1 MNLSNKS
8 PADHIDKFNEA
19 FIPTREAGLKRLK
32 EFAPLAGE
40 IYSNKRNFDFS
51 SIEKNSVSAL
61 SPWIKHRLITEEE
74 VIIEILKYHNQHSAM
89 KFIQE
94 VFWRGYFKGWLEQHP
109 TVWSHHNDKLIKE
122 YAKLEN
128 NRFVKESYMSAVNG
142 ETGIECFD
150 FWCEQLKSTG
160 YLHNHVR
167 MWFAS
172 IWVFTL
178 KLPMELGA
186 DFFMLHLIDA
196 DAASNTLSWRWVS
209 GLHTKGKAYAARA
222 SNIKKFTNG
231 QFNPSGQLVE
241 NIEPLIENID
251 HPLVSLPQLHQS
263 IEKDAILLLTEED
276 CSPETSLTGNN
287 LEVEI
292 LPLYLDK
299 KYPQWIKPSKS
310 VRSFSDTAIQNT
322 CQRLGKP
329 NAEERN
335 NTNWTDTILET
346 SDRIGTKNIIIPKVP
361 VGAVKS
367 KLRKIKK
374 NLAEH
379 DIYINEHYKSYDMH
393 TWQYASKG
401 FFKCS
406 QLAIAH
412 GSFGLLLLS

>member
-1 MNLSNKS
+1 MNVSNEFLVK
-8 PADHIDKFNEA
+8 HHDKFHEA

-40 IYSNKRNFDFS
+40 TYSNERNFDFS
-51 SIEKNSVSAL
+51 STKKNSVSAL

-74 VIIEILKYHNQHSAM
+74 VLIEILKYHSPHSAM

-109 TVWSHHNDKLIKE
+109 TVWSHHNEKLIKE
-122 YAKLEN
+122 YTKLEN
-128 NRFVKESYMSAVNG
+128 NKFEKENYMSAING

-150 FWCEQLKSTG
+150 FWCEQLKSIG

-222 SNIKKFTNG
+222 SNIEKFTNG

-241 NIEPLIENID
+241 DINPLTENID
-251 HPLVSLPQLHQS
+251 HPLVTLPQLDKS
-263 IEKDAILLLTEED
+263 IQKDAVLLVTEED
-276 CSPETSLTGNN
+276 CSPETSLETKD
-287 LEVEI
+287 LEVKI
-292 LPLYLDK
+292 LPLYLEK
-299 KYPQWIKPSKS
+299 KYPRWIEPNNS
-310 VRSFSDTAIQNT
+310 VRFFSNTAVQNT
-322 CQRLGKP
+322 CQRLGQLGVEKIDK
-329 NAEERN
+329 
-335 NTNWTDTILET
+335 TKWTDAILEA
-346 SDRIGTKNIIIPKVP
+346 SDRLGTKNIIIPKVP

-367 KLRKIKK
+367 KLRKVKK

-379 DIYINEHYKSYDMH
+379 DIYIYEHYKNYDMY
-393 TWQYASKG
+393 TWQHASKG
-401 FFKCS
+401 FFKLKKQIPNILN
-406 QLAIAH
+406 QL
-412 GSFGLLLLS
+412 GLS

>member
-1 MNLSNKS
+1 MNVSNEFLVK
-8 PADHIDKFNEA
+8 HHDKFHEA

-40 IYSNKRNFDFS
+40 TYSNERNFDFS
-51 SIEKNSVSAL
+51 STKKNSVSAL

-74 VIIEILKYHNQHSAM
+74 VLIEILKYHSPHSAM

-109 TVWSHHNDKLIKE
+109 TVWSHYNEKLIKE
-122 YAKLEN
+122 YTKLEN
-128 NRFVKESYMSAVNG
+128 NKFIKENYMSAING

-209 GLHTKGKAYAARA
+209 GLHTKGKAYAATA
-222 SNIKKFTNG
+222 SNIEKFTNG

-241 NIEPLIENID
+241 DINPLTENID
-251 HPLVSLPQLHQS
+251 HPQVTLPQLDKS
-263 IEKDAILLLTEED
+263 IQKDAVLLVTEED
-276 CSPETSLTGNN
+276 CSPETSLETKD

-292 LPLYLDK
+292 LPLYLEK
-299 KYPQWIKPSKS
+299 KYPRWIEPNNS
-310 VRSFSDTAIQNT
+310 VRFFSNTAVQNT
-322 CQRLGKP
+322 CQRLGQQGVEKIDK
-329 NAEERN
+329 
-335 NTNWTDTILET
+335 TKWTDAILEA
-346 SDRIGTKNIIIPKVP
+346 SDRLGTKNIIIPKVP

-367 KLRKIKK
+367 KLRKVKK
-374 NLAEH
+374 NLSEH
-379 DIYINEHYKSYDMH
+379 DIYIYEHYKNYDMY
-393 TWQYASKG
+393 TWQHASKG
-401 FFKCS
+401 FFKLKKQIPIILH
-406 QLAIAH
+406 QL
-412 GSFGLLLLS
+412 GLS

>member
-1 MNLSNKS
+1 MNVSNEFLVK
-8 PADHIDKFNEA
+8 HHDKFHEA

-32 EFAPLAGE
+32 EFAPFAGE
-40 IYSNKRNFDFS
+40 TYSNERNFDFS
-51 SIEKNSVSAL
+51 FTKKNSVSAL

-74 VIIEILKYHNQHSAM
+74 VLIEILKYHSPHSAM

-222 SNIKKFTNG
+222 SNIEKFTNG

-401 FFKCS
+401 FFKLKKQIPNILH
-406 QLAIAH
+406 QL
-412 GSFGLLLLS
+412 GLS

>member
-1 MNLSNKS
+1 MNVSNEFLVK
-8 PADHIDKFNEA
+8 HHDKFHEA
-19 FIPTREAGLKRLK
+19 FIPTREAGLRRLK

-40 IYSNKRNFDFS
+40 TYSNERNFDFS
-51 SIEKNSVSAL
+51 STKKNSVSAL

-74 VIIEILKYHNQHSAM
+74 VLIEILKYHSPHSAM

-109 TVWSHHNDKLIKE
+109 TVWSHHNEKLIKE
-122 YAKLEN
+122 YTKLEN
-128 NRFVKESYMSAVNG
+128 NKFVRENYMSAING

-222 SNIKKFTNG
+222 SNIEKFTNG

-241 NIEPLIENID
+241 DINPLTENID
-251 HPLVSLPQLHQS
+251 HPLVTLPQLDKS
-263 IEKDAILLLTEED
+263 IQKDAVLLVTEED
-276 CSPETSLTGNN
+276 CSPETSLETKD

-292 LPLYLDK
+292 LPLYLEK
-299 KYPQWIKPSKS
+299 KYPLWIEPNNS
-310 VRSFSDTAIQNT
+310 VRFFSNTAVQNT
-322 CQRLGKP
+322 CQRLGQLGVEKIDK
-329 NAEERN
+329 
-335 NTNWTDTILET
+335 TKWTDAILEA
-346 SDRIGTKNIIIPKVP
+346 SDRLGTKNIIIPKVP

-367 KLRKIKK
+367 KLRKVKK

-379 DIYINEHYKSYDMH
+379 DIYINEHYKNYDMY
-393 TWQYASKG
+393 TWQHTSKG
-401 FFKCS
+401 FFKLKKQIPIILH
-406 QLAIAH
+406 QL
-412 GSFGLLLLS
+412 GLS

>member
-1 MNLSNKS
+1 MNVSNEFLGK
-8 PADHIDKFNEA
+8 HHDKFHEA

-40 IYSNKRNFDFS
+40 TYSNERNFDFS
-51 SIEKNSVSAL
+51 STKKNSVSAL

-74 VIIEILKYHNQHSAM
+74 VLIEILKYHSPHSAM

-109 TVWSHHNDKLIKE
+109 TVWSHHNEKLIKE
-122 YAKLEN
+122 YTKLEN
-128 NRFVKESYMSAVNG
+128 NKFIKKSYMSAING

-222 SNIKKFTNG
+222 SNIEKYTNG

-241 NIEPLIENID
+241 DISPLTENID
-251 HPLVSLPQLHQS
+251 HPLVSLPQLDKS
-263 IEKDAILLLTEED
+263 IQKDAVLLVTEED
-276 CSPETSLTGNN
+276 CSPETSLETKD

-292 LPLYLDK
+292 LPLYFEK
-299 KYPQWIKPSKS
+299 KYPRWIQPNNS
-310 VRSFSDTAIQNT
+310 VRFFSNTAVQNT
-322 CQRLGKP
+322 CQRLGQLGVEKIDK
-329 NAEERN
+329 
-335 NTNWTDTILET
+335 TKWTDTILEA
-346 SDRIGTKNIIIPKVP
+346 SDRLGTKNIIIPKVP

-367 KLRKIKK
+367 KLRKVKK

-379 DIYINEHYKSYDMH
+379 DIYIYEHYKNYDIY
-393 TWQYASKG
+393 TWQHASKG
-401 FFKCS
+401 FFKLKKQIPNILH
-406 QLAIAH
+406 QL
-412 GSFGLLLLS
+412 GLS

>member
-1 MNLSNKS
+1 MNVSNEFLVK
-8 PADHIDKFNEA
+8 HHDKFHEA

-40 IYSNKRNFDFS
+40 TYSNERNFDFS
-51 SIEKNSVSAL
+51 STKKNSVSAL

-74 VIIEILKYHNQHSAM
+74 VLIEILKYHSPHSAM

-109 TVWSHHNDKLIKE
+109 TVWSHHNEKLIKE
-122 YAKLEN
+122 YTKLEN
-128 NRFVKESYMSAVNG
+128 NKFIKENYMSAING

-186 DFFMLHLIDA
+186 DFFMLYLIDA

-222 SNIKKFTNG
+222 TNIEKFTNG

-241 NIEPLIENID
+241 DINPLTENID
-251 HPLVSLPQLHQS
+251 HPLVTLPQLDKS
-263 IEKDAILLLTEED
+263 IQKDAVLLVTEED
-276 CSPETSLTGNN
+276 CSPETSLETKD

-292 LPLYLDK
+292 LPLYLEK
-299 KYPQWIKPSKS
+299 KYPRWIQPNNS
-310 VRSFSDTAIQNT
+310 VRFFSNTAVQNT
-322 CQRLGKP
+322 CQRLGQLGVEKI
-329 NAEERN
+329 NK
-335 NTNWTDTILET
+335 TKWTDTILEA
-346 SDRIGTKNIIIPKVP
+346 SDRLGTKNIIIPKVP

-367 KLRKIKK
+367 KLRKVKK

-379 DIYINEHYKSYDMH
+379 DIYIYEHYKNYDMY
-393 TWQYASKG
+393 TWQHASKG
-401 FFKCS
+401 FFKLKKQIPNILH
-406 QLAIAH
+406 QL
-412 GSFGLLLLS
+412 GLS

>member
-19 FIPTREAGLKRLK
+19 FIPTRDAGLKRLK

-222 SNIKKFTNG
+222 SNIEKFTNG

-361 VGAVKS
+361 VGSLKS
-367 KLRKIKK
+367 RLRKIKK

-401 FFKCS
+401 FFKLKKQIPNILH
-406 QLAIAH
+406 QL
-412 GSFGLLLLS
+412 GLS

>member
-1 MNLSNKS
+1 MNVSNEFLGK
-8 PADHIDKFNEA
+8 HHDKFHEA

-32 EFAPLAGE
+32 EFAPFAGE
-40 IYSNKRNFDFS
+40 TYSNERNFDFS
-51 SIEKNSVSAL
+51 FTKKNSVSAL

-74 VIIEILKYHNQHSAM
+74 VLIEILKYHSPHSAM

-109 TVWSHHNDKLIKE
+109 TVWSHHNEKLIKE
-122 YAKLEN
+122 YTKLEN
-128 NRFVKESYMSAVNG
+128 NKFVRENYMSAING

-222 SNIKKFTNG
+222 TNIEKFTNG

-241 NIEPLIENID
+241 DINPLTENID
-251 HPLVSLPQLHQS
+251 HPLVTLPQLDKS
-263 IEKDAILLLTEED
+263 IQKDAVLLVTEED
-276 CSPETSLTGNN
+276 CSPETSLETKD

-292 LPLYLDK
+292 LPLYLEK
-299 KYPQWIKPSKS
+299 KYPRWIEPNNS
-310 VRSFSDTAIQNT
+310 VRFFSNTAVQNT
-322 CQRLGKP
+322 CQRLGQLGVEKI
-329 NAEERN
+329 NK
-335 NTNWTDTILET
+335 TKWTDTILEA
-346 SDRIGTKNIIIPKVP
+346 SDRLGTKNIIIPKVP

-367 KLRKIKK
+367 KLRKVKK

-379 DIYINEHYKSYDMH
+379 DIYINEHYKNYDMY
-393 TWQYASKG
+393 TWQHTSKG
-401 FFKCS
+401 FFKLKKQIPIILH
-406 QLAIAH
+406 QL
-412 GSFGLLLLS
+412 GLS

>member
-1 MNLSNKS
+1 MNVSNEFLVK
-8 PADHIDKFNEA
+8 HHDKFHEA

-32 EFAPLAGE
+32 EFAPFAGE
-40 IYSNKRNFDFS
+40 TYSNERNFDFS
-51 SIEKNSVSAL
+51 FTKKNSVSAL

-74 VIIEILKYHNQHSAM
+74 VLIEILKYHSPHSAM

-109 TVWSHHNDKLIKE
+109 TVWSHHNEKLIKE
-122 YAKLEN
+122 YTKLEN
-128 NRFVKESYMSAVNG
+128 NKFIKENYMSAING

-222 SNIKKFTNG
+222 TNIEKFTNG

-241 NIEPLIENID
+241 DINPLTENID
-251 HPLVSLPQLHQS
+251 HPLVTLPQLDKS
-263 IEKDAILLLTEED
+263 IQKDAVLLVTEED
-276 CSPETSLTGNN
+276 CSPETSLETKD

-292 LPLYLDK
+292 LPLYLEK
-299 KYPQWIKPSKS
+299 KYPRWIEPNNS
-310 VRSFSDTAIQNT
+310 VRFFSNTAVQNT
-322 CQRLGKP
+322 CQRLGQLGVEKIDK
-329 NAEERN
+329 
-335 NTNWTDTILET
+335 TKWTDTILEA
-346 SDRIGTKNIIIPKVP
+346 SDRLGTKNIIIPKVP

-367 KLRKIKK
+367 KLRKVKK

-379 DIYINEHYKSYDMH
+379 DIYINEHYKNYDMY
-393 TWQYASKG
+393 TWQHTSKG
-401 FFKCS
+401 FFKLKKQIPNILH
-406 QLAIAH
+406 QL
-412 GSFGLLLLS
+412 GLS

>member
-1 MNLSNKS
+1 MNLSNEFLVK
-8 PADHIDKFNEA
+8 HHDKFNEA

-40 IYSNKRNFDFS
+40 TYSNERNFDFS
-51 SIEKNSVSAL
+51 STKKNSVSAL

-74 VIIEILKYHNQHSAM
+74 VLIEILKYHSPHSAM

-109 TVWSHHNDKLIKE
+109 TVWSHHNEKLIKE
-122 YAKLEN
+122 YIKLEN
-128 NRFVKESYMSAVNG
+128 NKFVKENYMSAING

-222 SNIKKFTNG
+222 SNIEKFTNG

-241 NIEPLIENID
+241 DINPLTENID
-251 HPLVSLPQLHQS
+251 HPLITLPQLYRS
-263 IEKDAILLLTEED
+263 IQKDAVLLVTEED
-276 CSPETSLTGNN
+276 CSPETSLETKD

-292 LPLYLDK
+292 LPLYLEK
-299 KYPQWIKPSKS
+299 EYPRWIEPNNS
-310 VRSFSDTAIQNT
+310 VRFFSNTAVQNT
-322 CQRLGKP
+322 CQRLGQLGVKKIGK
-329 NAEERN
+329 
-335 NTNWTDTILET
+335 TKWTDAILEA
-346 SDRIGTKNIIIPKVP
+346 SDRLGTKNIIIPKVP

-367 KLRKIKK
+367 KLRKVKK

-379 DIYINEHYKSYDMH
+379 DIYINEHYKNYDMY
-393 TWQYASKG
+393 TWQHASKG
-401 FFKCS
+401 FFKLKKQIPIILH
-406 QLAIAH
+406 QL
-412 GSFGLLLLS
+412 GLS

>member
-1 MNLSNKS
+1 MNVSNEFLVK
-8 PADHIDKFNEA
+8 HHDKFHEA

-32 EFAPLAGE
+32 EFAQLAGE
-40 IYSNKRNFDFS
+40 TYSNERNFDFS
-51 SIEKNSVSAL
+51 STKKNSVSAL

-74 VIIEILKYHNQHSAM
+74 VLIEILKYQSPHSAM

-109 TVWSHHNDKLIKE
+109 TVWSHHNEKLIKE
-122 YAKLEN
+122 YTKLEN
-128 NRFVKESYMSAVNG
+128 NKFVRENYMSAING

-222 SNIKKFTNG
+222 SNIEKFTNG

-241 NIEPLIENID
+241 DINPLTENID
-251 HPLVSLPQLHQS
+251 HPLVTLPQLDKS
-263 IEKDAILLLTEED
+263 IQKDAVLLVTEED
-276 CSPETSLTGNN
+276 CSPETSLETKD

-292 LPLYLDK
+292 LPLYLEK
-299 KYPQWIKPSKS
+299 KYPRWIEPNNS
-310 VRSFSDTAIQNT
+310 VRFFSNTAVQNT
-322 CQRLGKP
+322 CQRLGQLGVEKIDK
-329 NAEERN
+329 
-335 NTNWTDTILET
+335 TKWTDTILEA
-346 SDRIGTKNIIIPKVP
+346 SDRLGTKNIIIPKVP

-367 KLRKIKK
+367 KLRKVKK

-379 DIYINEHYKSYDMH
+379 DIYIYEHYKNYDIY
-393 TWQYASKG
+393 TWQHASKG
-401 FFKCS
+401 FFKLKKQIPNILH
-406 QLAIAH
+406 QL
-412 GSFGLLLLS
+412 GLS

>member
-19 FIPTREAGLKRLK
+19 FIPTRDAGLKRLK

-122 YAKLEN
+122 YANLEN

-222 SNIKKFTNG
+222 SNIEKFTNG
-231 QFNPSGQLVE
+231 RFNPSGQLVE

-251 HPLVSLPQLHQS
+251 HPQVSLPQLHQS

-287 LEVEI
+287 PEVEI
-292 LPLYLDK
+292 LPLYIDK

-401 FFKCS
+401 FFKLKKQIPNILH
-406 QLAIAH
+406 QL
-412 GSFGLLLLS
+412 GLS

>member
-1 MNLSNKS
+1 MNVSNEFLVK
-8 PADHIDKFNEA
+8 HHDKFHEA

-32 EFAPLAGE
+32 EFAPFAGE
-40 IYSNKRNFDFS
+40 TYSNERNFDFS
-51 SIEKNSVSAL
+51 FTKKNSVSAL

-74 VIIEILKYHNQHSAM
+74 VLIEILKYHSPHSAM

-109 TVWSHHNDKLIKE
+109 TVWSHHNEKLIKE
-122 YAKLEN
+122 YTKLEN
-128 NRFVKESYMSAVNG
+128 NKFVRENYMSAING

-222 SNIKKFTNG
+222 SNIEKFTNG

-241 NIEPLIENID
+241 DISPLTENID
-251 HPLVSLPQLHQS
+251 HPLVSLPQLDKS
-263 IEKDAILLLTEED
+263 IQKDAVLLVTEED
-276 CSPETSLTGNN
+276 CSPETSLEIKDF
-287 LEVEI
+287 EVEI
-292 LPLYLDK
+292 LPLYLEK
-299 KYPQWIKPSKS
+299 KYPRWIQPNNS
-310 VRSFSDTAIQNT
+310 VRFFSNTAVQNT
-322 CQRLGKP
+322 CQRLGQLGVEKIDK
-329 NAEERN
+329 
-335 NTNWTDTILET
+335 TKWTDTILEA
-346 SDRIGTKNIIIPKVP
+346 SDRLGTKNIIIPKVP

-367 KLRKIKK
+367 KLRKVKK

-379 DIYINEHYKSYDMH
+379 DIYIYEHYKNYDIY
-393 TWQYASKG
+393 TWQHASKG
-401 FFKCS
+401 FFKLKKQIPNILH
-406 QLAIAH
+406 QL
-412 GSFGLLLLS
+412 GLS

>member
-1 MNLSNKS
+1 MNVSNEFLVK
-8 PADHIDKFNEA
+8 HHDKFHEA

-40 IYSNKRNFDFS
+40 TYSNERNFDFS
-51 SIEKNSVSAL
+51 STKKNSVSAL

-74 VIIEILKYHNQHSAM
+74 VLIEILKYHSPHSAM

-109 TVWSHHNDKLIKE
+109 TVWSHHNEKLIKE
-122 YAKLEN
+122 YTKLEN
-128 NRFVKESYMSAVNG
+128 NKFIKENYMSAING

-222 SNIKKFTNG
+222 SNIEKFTNG

-241 NIEPLIENID
+241 DISPLTENID
-251 HPLVSLPQLHQS
+251 HPLVSLPQLDKS
-263 IEKDAILLLTEED
+263 IQKDAVLLVTEED
-276 CSPETSLTGNN
+276 CSPETSLETKDLG
-287 LEVEI
+287 VEI
-292 LPLYLDK
+292 LPLYLEK
-299 KYPQWIKPSKS
+299 KYPRWIQPNNS
-310 VRSFSDTAIQNT
+310 VRFFSNTAVQNT
-322 CQRLGKP
+322 CQRLGQLGVEKIDK
-329 NAEERN
+329 
-335 NTNWTDTILET
+335 TKWTDTILEA
-346 SDRIGTKNIIIPKVP
+346 SDRLGTKNIIIPKVP

-367 KLRKIKK
+367 KLRKVKK

-379 DIYINEHYKSYDMH
+379 DIYIYEHYKNYDMY
-393 TWQYASKG
+393 TWQHASKG
-401 FFKCS
+401 FFKLKKQIPNILN
-406 QLAIAH
+406 QL
-412 GSFGLLLLS
+412 GLS

>member
-1 MNLSNKS
+1 MNVSNEFLVK
-8 PADHIDKFNEA
+8 HHDKFHEA

-40 IYSNKRNFDFS
+40 TYSNERNFDFS
-51 SIEKNSVSAL
+51 STKKNSVSAL

-74 VIIEILKYHNQHSAM
+74 VLIEILKYHSPHSAM

-109 TVWSHHNDKLIKE
+109 TVWSHHNEKLIKE
-122 YAKLEN
+122 YTKLEN
-128 NRFVKESYMSAVNG
+128 NKFIKENYMSAING

-222 SNIKKFTNG
+222 SNIEKFTNG

-241 NIEPLIENID
+241 DINPLTENID
-251 HPLVSLPQLHQS
+251 HPLVTLPQLDKS
-263 IEKDAILLLTEED
+263 IQKDAVLLVTEED
-276 CSPETSLTGNN
+276 CSPETSLEIKDF
-287 LEVEI
+287 EVEI
-292 LPLYLDK
+292 LPLYLEK
-299 KYPQWIKPSKS
+299 KYPRWIEPNNS
-310 VRSFSDTAIQNT
+310 VRFFSNTAVQNT
-322 CQRLGKP
+322 CQRLGQLGVEKIDK
-329 NAEERN
+329 
-335 NTNWTDTILET
+335 TKWTDTILEA
-346 SDRIGTKNIIIPKVP
+346 SDRLGTKNIIIPKVP

-367 KLRKIKK
+367 KLRKVKK

-379 DIYINEHYKSYDMH
+379 DIYINEHYKNYDMY
-393 TWQYASKG
+393 TWQHASKG
-401 FFKCS
+401 FFKLKKQIPNILH
-406 QLAIAH
+406 QL
-412 GSFGLLLLS
+412 GLS

>member
-1 MNLSNKS
+1 MNVSNEFLVK
-8 PADHIDKFNEA
+8 HHDKFHEA

-32 EFAPLAGE
+32 EFAPFAGE
-40 IYSNKRNFDFS
+40 TYSNERNFDFS
-51 SIEKNSVSAL
+51 FTKKNSVSAL

-74 VIIEILKYHNQHSAM
+74 VLIEILKYQSPHSAM

-109 TVWSHHNDKLIKE
+109 TVWSHHNEKLIKE
-122 YAKLEN
+122 YTKLEN
-128 NRFVKESYMSAVNG
+128 NKFVRENYMSAING

-222 SNIKKFTNG
+222 SNIEKFTNG

-241 NIEPLIENID
+241 DINPLTENID
-251 HPLVSLPQLHQS
+251 HPLVTLPQLDKS
-263 IEKDAILLLTEED
+263 IQKDAVLLVTEED
-276 CSPETSLTGNN
+276 CSPETSLETKD

-292 LPLYLDK
+292 LPLYLEK
-299 KYPQWIKPSKS
+299 KYPQWIEPNNS
-310 VRSFSDTAIQNT
+310 VRFFSNTAVQNT
-322 CQRLGKP
+322 CQRLGQLGVEKIDK
-329 NAEERN
+329 
-335 NTNWTDTILET
+335 TKWTDTILEA
-346 SDRIGTKNIIIPKVP
+346 SDRLGTKNIIIPKVP

-367 KLRKIKK
+367 KLRKVKK

-379 DIYINEHYKSYDMH
+379 DIYINEHYKNYDMY
-393 TWQYASKG
+393 TWQHASKG
-401 FFKCS
+401 FFKLKKQIPNILH
-406 QLAIAH
+406 QL
-412 GSFGLLLLS
+412 GLS

>member
-1 MNLSNKS
+1 MNVSNEFLVK
-8 PADHIDKFNEA
+8 HHDKFHEA

-40 IYSNKRNFDFS
+40 TYSNERNFDFS
-51 SIEKNSVSAL
+51 STKKNSVSAL

-74 VIIEILKYHNQHSAM
+74 VLIEILKYHSPHSAM

-109 TVWSHHNDKLIKE
+109 TVWSHHNEKLIKE
-122 YAKLEN
+122 YTKLEN
-128 NRFVKESYMSAVNG
+128 NKFIKENYMSAING

-222 SNIKKFTNG
+222 SNIEKFTNG

-241 NIEPLIENID
+241 DISPLTENID
-251 HPLVSLPQLHQS
+251 HPLVSLPQLDKS
-263 IEKDAILLLTEED
+263 IQKDAVLLVTEED
-276 CSPETSLTGNN
+276 CSPETSLEIKDF
-287 LEVEI
+287 EVEI
-292 LPLYLDK
+292 LPLYLEK
-299 KYPQWIKPSKS
+299 KYPRWIQPNNS
-310 VRSFSDTAIQNT
+310 VRFFSNTAVQNT
-322 CQRLGKP
+322 CQRLGQLGVEKIDK
-329 NAEERN
+329 
-335 NTNWTDTILET
+335 TKWTDAILEA
-346 SDRIGTKNIIIPKVP
+346 SDRLGTKNIIIPKVP

-367 KLRKIKK
+367 KLRKVKK

-379 DIYINEHYKSYDMH
+379 DIYIYEHYKNYDMY
-393 TWQYASKG
+393 TWQHASKG
-401 FFKCS
+401 FFKLKKQIPNILH
-406 QLAIAH
+406 QL
-412 GSFGLLLLS
+412 GLS

>member
-1 MNLSNKS
+1 MNESNEFLVK
-8 PADHIDKFNEA
+8 HHDKFHEA

-32 EFAPLAGE
+32 EFAPFAGE
-40 IYSNKRNFDFS
+40 TYSNERNFDFS
-51 SIEKNSVSAL
+51 FTKKNSVSAL

-74 VIIEILKYHNQHSAM
+74 VLIEILKYHSPHSAM

-109 TVWSHHNDKLIKE
+109 TVWSHHNEKLIKE
-122 YAKLEN
+122 YTKLEN
-128 NRFVKESYMSAVNG
+128 NKFVRENYMSAING

-222 SNIKKFTNG
+222 SNIEKFTNG

-241 NIEPLIENID
+241 DINPLTENID
-251 HPLVSLPQLHQS
+251 HPLVTLPQLDKS
-263 IEKDAILLLTEED
+263 IQKDAVLLVTEED
-276 CSPETSLTGNN
+276 CSPETSLETKD

-292 LPLYLDK
+292 LPLYLEK
-299 KYPQWIKPSKS
+299 KYPQWIEPNNS
-310 VRSFSDTAIQNT
+310 VRFFSNTAVQNT
-322 CQRLGKP
+322 CQRLGQLGVEKIDK
-329 NAEERN
+329 
-335 NTNWTDTILET
+335 TKWTDTILEA
-346 SDRIGTKNIIIPKVP
+346 SDRLGTKNIIIPKVP

-367 KLRKIKK
+367 KLRKVKK

-379 DIYINEHYKSYDMH
+379 DIYIYEHYKNYDIY
-393 TWQYASKG
+393 TWQHASKG
-401 FFKCS
+401 FFKLKKQIPNILH
-406 QLAIAH
+406 QL
-412 GSFGLLLLS
+412 GLS

>member
-1 MNLSNKS
+1 MNVSNEFLVK
-8 PADHIDKFNEA
+8 HHDKFHEA

-32 EFAPLAGE
+32 EFAPFAGE
-40 IYSNKRNFDFS
+40 TYSNERNFDFS
-51 SIEKNSVSAL
+51 FTKKNSVSAL

-74 VIIEILKYHNQHSAM
+74 VLIEILKYHSPHSAM

-109 TVWSHHNDKLIKE
+109 TVWSHHNEKLIKE
-122 YAKLEN
+122 YTKLEN
-128 NRFVKESYMSAVNG
+128 NKFIKENYMSAING

-222 SNIKKFTNG
+222 SNIEKFTNG

-241 NIEPLIENID
+241 DINPLTENID
-251 HPLVSLPQLHQS
+251 HPLVTLPQLDKS
-263 IEKDAILLLTEED
+263 IQKDAVLLVTEED
-276 CSPETSLTGNN
+276 CSPETSLETKD

-292 LPLYLDK
+292 LPLYLEK
-299 KYPQWIKPSKS
+299 KYPRWIEPNNS
-310 VRSFSDTAIQNT
+310 VRFFSNTAVQNT
-322 CQRLGKP
+322 CQRLGQLGVEKI
-329 NAEERN
+329 NK
-335 NTNWTDTILET
+335 TKWTDTILEA
-346 SDRIGTKNIIIPKVP
+346 SDRLGTKNIIIPKVP

-367 KLRKIKK
+367 KLRKVKK

-379 DIYINEHYKSYDMH
+379 DIYIYEHYKNYDIY
-393 TWQYASKG
+393 TWQHASKG
-401 FFKCS
+401 FFKLKKQIPNILH
-406 QLAIAH
+406 QL
-412 GSFGLLLLS
+412 GLS

>member
-8 PADHIDKFNEA
+8 PADHIDKFNET

-61 SPWIKHRLITEEE
+61 STWIKHRLITEEE

-122 YAKLEN
+122 YSKLEN

-186 DFFMLHLIDA
+186 DFFMLNLIDA

-222 SNIKKFTNG
+222 SNIEKFTNG

-287 LEVEI
+287 IEVEI

-322 CQRLGKP
+322 CHRLGKP

-401 FFKCS
+401 FFKLKKQIPNILH
-406 QLAIAH
+406 QL
-412 GSFGLLLLS
+412 GLS

>member
-1 MNLSNKS
+1 MNVSNEFLVK
-8 PADHIDKFNEA
+8 HHDKFHEA

-40 IYSNKRNFDFS
+40 TYSNERNFDFS
-51 SIEKNSVSAL
+51 STKKNSVSAL

-74 VIIEILKYHNQHSAM
+74 VLIEILKYHSPHSAM

-109 TVWSHHNDKLIKE
+109 TVWSHHNEKLIKE
-122 YAKLEN
+122 YTKLEN
-128 NRFVKESYMSAVNG
+128 NKFIKENYMSAING

-222 SNIKKFTNG
+222 SNIEKFTNG

-241 NIEPLIENID
+241 DINPLTENID
-251 HPLVSLPQLHQS
+251 HPLVTLPQLDKS
-263 IEKDAILLLTEED
+263 IQKDAVLLVTEED
-276 CSPETSLTGNN
+276 CSPETSLETKD

-292 LPLYLDK
+292 LPLYLEK
-299 KYPQWIKPSKS
+299 KYPRWIQPNNS
-310 VRSFSDTAIQNT
+310 VRFFSNTAVQNT
-322 CQRLGKP
+322 CQRLGQLGVEKIDK
-329 NAEERN
+329 
-335 NTNWTDTILET
+335 TKWTDTILEA
-346 SDRIGTKNIIIPKVP
+346 SDRLGTKNIIIPKVP

-367 KLRKIKK
+367 KLRKVKK

-379 DIYINEHYKSYDMH
+379 DIYIYEHYKNYDMY
-393 TWQYASKG
+393 TWQHASKG
-401 FFKCS
+401 FFKLKKQIPNILH
-406 QLAIAH
+406 QL
-412 GSFGLLLLS
+412 GLS

>member
-1 MNLSNKS
+1 MNVSNEFLVK
-8 PADHIDKFNEA
+8 HHDKFHEA

-40 IYSNKRNFDFS
+40 TYSNERNFDFS
-51 SIEKNSVSAL
+51 STKKNSVSAL

-74 VIIEILKYHNQHSAM
+74 VLIEILKYHSPHSAM

-109 TVWSHHNDKLIKE
+109 TVWSHHNEKLIKE
-122 YAKLEN
+122 YTKLEN
-128 NRFVKESYMSAVNG
+128 NKFIKKSYMSAING

-222 SNIKKFTNG
+222 SNIEKFTNG

-241 NIEPLIENID
+241 DINPLTENID
-251 HPLVSLPQLHQS
+251 HPQVTLPQLDKS
-263 IEKDAILLLTEED
+263 IQKDAVLLVTEED
-276 CSPETSLTGNN
+276 CSPETSLETKD

-292 LPLYLDK
+292 LPLYLEK
-299 KYPQWIKPSKS
+299 KYPRWIQPNNS
-310 VRSFSDTAIQNT
+310 VRFFSNNAVQNT
-322 CQRLGKP
+322 CQRLGQLG
-329 NAEERN
+329 EEKIDK
-335 NTNWTDTILET
+335 TKWTDTILEA
-346 SDRIGTKNIIIPKVP
+346 SDRLGTKNIIIPKVP

-367 KLRKIKK
+367 KLRKVKK
-374 NLAEH
+374 NLSEH
-379 DIYINEHYKSYDMH
+379 DIYIYEHYKNYDMY
-393 TWQYASKG
+393 TWQHASKG
-401 FFKCS
+401 FFKLKKQIPNILH
-406 QLAIAH
+406 QL
-412 GSFGLLLLS
+412 GLS

>member
-1 MNLSNKS
+1 MNVSNEFLVK
-8 PADHIDKFNEA
+8 HHDKFHEA

-32 EFAPLAGE
+32 EFAPFAGE
-40 IYSNKRNFDFS
+40 TYSNERNFDFS
-51 SIEKNSVSAL
+51 FTKKNSVSAL

-74 VIIEILKYHNQHSAM
+74 VLIEILKYHSPHSAM

-109 TVWSHHNDKLIKE
+109 TVWSNYNEKLIKE
-122 YAKLEN
+122 YTKLEN
-128 NRFVKESYMSAVNG
+128 NKFVRENYMSAING

-222 SNIKKFTNG
+222 SNIEKFTNG

-241 NIEPLIENID
+241 DISPLTENID
-251 HPLVSLPQLHQS
+251 HPLVSLPQLDKS
-263 IEKDAILLLTEED
+263 IQKDAVLLVTEED
-276 CSPETSLTGNN
+276 CSPETSLETKD

-292 LPLYLDK
+292 LPLYLEK
-299 KYPQWIKPSKS
+299 KYPRWIQPNNSI
-310 VRSFSDTAIQNT
+310 RFFSNTAVQNT
-322 CQRLGKP
+322 CQRLGQLGVEKIDK
-329 NAEERN
+329 
-335 NTNWTDTILET
+335 TKWTDTILEA
-346 SDRIGTKNIIIPKVP
+346 SDRLGTKNIIIPKVP

-367 KLRKIKK
+367 KLRKVKK

-379 DIYINEHYKSYDMH
+379 DIYIYEHYKNYDMY
-393 TWQYASKG
+393 TWQHASKG
-401 FFKCS
+401 FFKLKKQIPNILH
-406 QLAIAH
+406 QL
-412 GSFGLLLLS
+412 GLS

>member
-1 MNLSNKS
+1 MNVSNEFLVK
-8 PADHIDKFNEA
+8 HHDKFHEA

-40 IYSNKRNFDFS
+40 TYSNERNFDFS
-51 SIEKNSVSAL
+51 STKKNSVSAL

-74 VIIEILKYHNQHSAM
+74 VLIEILKYHSPHSAM

-109 TVWSHHNDKLIKE
+109 TVWSHHNEKLIKE
-122 YAKLEN
+122 YTKLEN
-128 NRFVKESYMSAVNG
+128 NKFVRENYMSAING

-150 FWCEQLKSTG
+150 FWSEQLKSTG

-222 SNIKKFTNG
+222 SNIEKFTNG

-241 NIEPLIENID
+241 DINPLTENID
-251 HPLVSLPQLHQS
+251 HPLVTLPQLDKS
-263 IEKDAILLLTEED
+263 IQKDAVLLVTEED
-276 CSPETSLTGNN
+276 CSPETSLETKD

-292 LPLYLDK
+292 LPLYLEK
-299 KYPQWIKPSKS
+299 KYPRWIQPNNSI
-310 VRSFSDTAIQNT
+310 RFFSNTAVQNT
-322 CQRLGKP
+322 CQRLGQLGVEKIDK
-329 NAEERN
+329 
-335 NTNWTDTILET
+335 TKWTDTILEA
-346 SDRIGTKNIIIPKVP
+346 SDRLGTKNIIIPKVP

-367 KLRKIKK
+367 KLRKVKK

-379 DIYINEHYKSYDMH
+379 DIYIYEHYKNYDMY
-393 TWQYASKG
+393 TWQHASKG
-401 FFKCS
+401 FFKLKKQIPNILH
-406 QLAIAH
+406 QL
-412 GSFGLLLLS
+412 GLS

>member
-1 MNLSNKS
+1 MNVSNEFLGK
-8 PADHIDKFNEA
+8 HHDKFHEA

-32 EFAPLAGE
+32 EFAPFAGE
-40 IYSNKRNFDFS
+40 TYSNERNFDFS
-51 SIEKNSVSAL
+51 STKKNSVSAL

-74 VIIEILKYHNQHSAM
+74 VLIEILKYHSPHSAM

-109 TVWSHHNDKLIKE
+109 TVWSHHNEKLIKE
-122 YAKLEN
+122 YTKLEN
-128 NRFVKESYMSAVNG
+128 NKFIKENYMSAING

-186 DFFMLHLIDA
+186 DFFMLYLIDA

-222 SNIKKFTNG
+222 SNIEKFTNG

-241 NIEPLIENID
+241 DISPLTENID
-251 HPLVSLPQLHQS
+251 HPLVSLPQLDKS
-263 IEKDAILLLTEED
+263 IQKDAVLLVTEED
-276 CSPETSLTGNN
+276 CSPETSLETKD

-292 LPLYLDK
+292 LPLYLEK
-299 KYPQWIKPSKS
+299 KYPRWIQPNNS
-310 VRSFSDTAIQNT
+310 VRFFSNTAVQNT
-322 CQRLGKP
+322 CQRLGQLGVEKIDK
-329 NAEERN
+329 
-335 NTNWTDTILET
+335 TKWTDTILEA
-346 SDRIGTKNIIIPKVP
+346 SDRLGTKNIIIPKVP

-367 KLRKIKK
+367 KLRKVKK

-379 DIYINEHYKSYDMH
+379 DIYIYEHYKNYDMY
-393 TWQYASKG
+393 TWQHASKG
-401 FFKCS
+401 FFKLKKQIPNILH
-406 QLAIAH
+406 QL
-412 GSFGLLLLS
+412 GLS

>member
-1 MNLSNKS
+1 MNVSNEFLVK
-8 PADHIDKFNEA
+8 HHDKFHEA

-40 IYSNKRNFDFS
+40 TYSNERNFDFS
-51 SIEKNSVSAL
+51 STKKNSVSAL

-74 VIIEILKYHNQHSAM
+74 VLIEILKYHSPHSAM

-109 TVWSHHNDKLIKE
+109 TVWSHHNEKLIKE
-122 YAKLEN
+122 YTKLEN
-128 NRFVKESYMSAVNG
+128 NKFEKENYMSAING

-222 SNIKKFTNG
+222 SNIEKFTNG

-241 NIEPLIENID
+241 DINPLTENID
-251 HPLVSLPQLHQS
+251 HPLVTLPQLDKS
-263 IEKDAILLLTEED
+263 IQKDAVLLVTEED
-276 CSPETSLTGNN
+276 CSPETSLETKD
-287 LEVEI
+287 LEVKI
-292 LPLYLDK
+292 LPLYLEK
-299 KYPQWIKPSKS
+299 KYPRWIEPNNS
-310 VRSFSDTAIQNT
+310 VRFFSNTAVQNT
-322 CQRLGKP
+322 CQRLGQLGVEKIDK
-329 NAEERN
+329 
-335 NTNWTDTILET
+335 TKWTDAILEA
-346 SDRIGTKNIIIPKVP
+346 SDRLGTKNIIIPKVP

-367 KLRKIKK
+367 KLRKVKK

-379 DIYINEHYKSYDMH
+379 DIYIYEHYKNYDMY
-393 TWQYASKG
+393 TWQHASKG
-401 FFKCS
+401 FFKLKKQIPNILN
-406 QLAIAH
+406 QL
-412 GSFGLLLLS
+412 GLS

>member
-1 MNLSNKS
+1 MNVSNEFLVK
-8 PADHIDKFNEA
+8 HHDKFHEA

-40 IYSNKRNFDFS
+40 TYSNERNFDFS
-51 SIEKNSVSAL
+51 STKKNSVSAL

-74 VIIEILKYHNQHSAM
+74 VLIEILKYHSPHSAM

-109 TVWSHHNDKLIKE
+109 TVWSHHNEKLIKE
-122 YAKLEN
+122 YTKLEN
-128 NRFVKESYMSAVNG
+128 NKFIKENYMSAING

-222 SNIKKFTNG
+222 SNIEKFTNG

-241 NIEPLIENID
+241 DINPLTENID
-251 HPLVSLPQLHQS
+251 HPLVTLPQLDKS
-263 IEKDAILLLTEED
+263 IQKDAVLLVTEED
-276 CSPETSLTGNN
+276 CSPETSLETKD

-292 LPLYLDK
+292 LPLYLEK
-299 KYPQWIKPSKS
+299 KYPQWIEPNNS
-310 VRSFSDTAIQNT
+310 VRFFSNTAVQNT
-322 CQRLGKP
+322 CQRLGQLGVENIDK
-329 NAEERN
+329 
-335 NTNWTDTILET
+335 TKWTDTILEA
-346 SDRIGTKNIIIPKVP
+346 SDRLGTKNIIIPKVP

-367 KLRKIKK
+367 KLRKVKK

-379 DIYINEHYKSYDMH
+379 DIYIYEHYKNYDIY
-393 TWQYASKG
+393 TWQHASKG
-401 FFKCS
+401 FFKLKKQIPNILH
-406 QLAIAH
+406 QL
-412 GSFGLLLLS
+412 GLS

>member
-1 MNLSNKS
+1 MNVSNEFLVK
-8 PADHIDKFNEA
+8 HHDKFHEA

-40 IYSNKRNFDFS
+40 TYSNERNFDFS
-51 SIEKNSVSAL
+51 STKKNSVSAL

-74 VIIEILKYHNQHSAM
+74 VLIEILKYHSPHSAM

-109 TVWSHHNDKLIKE
+109 TVWSHHNEKLIKE
-122 YAKLEN
+122 YTKLEN
-128 NRFVKESYMSAVNG
+128 NKFVRENYMSAING

-222 SNIKKFTNG
+222 SNIEKFTNG

-241 NIEPLIENID
+241 DINPLTENID
-251 HPLVSLPQLHQS
+251 HPLVTLPQLDKS
-263 IEKDAILLLTEED
+263 IQKDAVLLVTEED
-276 CSPETSLTGNN
+276 CSPETSLETKD

-292 LPLYLDK
+292 LPLYLEK
-299 KYPQWIKPSKS
+299 KYPRWIQPNNS
-310 VRSFSDTAIQNT
+310 VRFFSNTAVQNT
-322 CQRLGKP
+322 CQRLGQLGVEKIDK
-329 NAEERN
+329 
-335 NTNWTDTILET
+335 TKWTDTILEA
-346 SDRIGTKNIIIPKVP
+346 SDRLGTKNIIIPKVP

-367 KLRKIKK
+367 KLRKVKK

-379 DIYINEHYKSYDMH
+379 DIYIYEHYKNYDMY
-393 TWQYASKG
+393 TWQHASKG
-401 FFKCS
+401 FFKLKKQIPNILH
-406 QLAIAH
+406 QL
-412 GSFGLLLLS
+412 GLS

>member
-1 MNLSNKS
+1 MNVSNEFLGK
-8 PADHIDKFNEA
+8 HHDKFHEA

-40 IYSNKRNFDFS
+40 TYSNERNFDFS
-51 SIEKNSVSAL
+51 STKKNSVSAL

-74 VIIEILKYHNQHSAM
+74 VLIEILKYHSPHSAM

-109 TVWSHHNDKLIKE
+109 TVWSHHNEKLIKE
-122 YAKLEN
+122 YTKLEN
-128 NRFVKESYMSAVNG
+128 NKFIKENYMSAING

-196 DAASNTLSWRWVS
+196 DAASNTLSWRWIS

-222 SNIKKFTNG
+222 SNIEKFTNG

-241 NIEPLIENID
+241 DISPLTENID
-251 HPLVSLPQLHQS
+251 HPLVSLPQLDKS
-263 IEKDAILLLTEED
+263 IQKDAVLLVTEED
-276 CSPETSLTGNN
+276 CSPETSLETKD

-292 LPLYLDK
+292 LPLYLEK
-299 KYPQWIKPSKS
+299 KYPRWIQPNNS
-310 VRSFSDTAIQNT
+310 VRFFSNTAVQNT
-322 CQRLGKP
+322 CQRLGQLGVEKIDK
-329 NAEERN
+329 
-335 NTNWTDTILET
+335 TKWTDTILEA
-346 SDRIGTKNIIIPKVP
+346 SDRLGTKNIIIPKVP

-367 KLRKIKK
+367 KLRKVKK

-379 DIYINEHYKSYDMH
+379 DIYIYEHYKNYDMY
-393 TWQYASKG
+393 TWQHASKG
-401 FFKCS
+401 FFKLKKQIPNILH
-406 QLAIAH
+406 QL
-412 GSFGLLLLS
+412 GLS

>member
-1 MNLSNKS
+1 MNLSNEFPLK
-8 PADHIDKFNEA
+8 HRGEFNET

-222 SNIKKFTNG
+222 SNIEKFTNG

-379 DIYINEHYKSYDMH
+379 DIYINEHYKSYDIH

-401 FFKCS
+401 FFKLKKQIPNILH
-406 QLAIAH
+406 QL
-412 GSFGLLLLS
+412 GLS

>member
-1 MNLSNKS
+1 MNS
-8 PADHIDKFNEA
+8 PNNFTEA

-51 SIEKNSVSAL
+51 SVRKNSVSAL

-74 VIIEILKYHNQHSAM
+74 VLIEILKYHNPHSAM

-109 TVWSHHNDKLIKE
+109 TVWSHHNEKLIKE
-122 YAKLEN
+122 YVKLEN
-128 NRFVKESYMSAVNG
+128 NKFIKENYMSAVNG

-150 FWCEQLKSTG
+150 FWCKQLKSTG

-222 SNIKKFTNG
+222 SNIEKFTDG
-231 QFNPSGQLVE
+231 QFNPSGQLRE
-241 NIEPLIENID
+241 DIEPLTENIN
-251 HPLVSLPQLHQS
+251 HPFVPLVDLEQFKD
-263 IEKDAILLLTEED
+263 EDAILLVTEED
-276 CSPETSLTGNN
+276 CSPETSIREDN

-292 LPLYLDK
+292 VPLYRKKKFPEWIEPLD
-299 KYPQWIKPSKS
+299 S
-310 VRSFSDTAIQNT
+310 VRSFSNTAVQNSA
-322 CQRLGKP
+322 QRLGCK
-329 NAEERN
+329 NLKSVED
-335 NTNWTDTILET
+335 TNWTEIILDA
-346 SDRIGTKNIIIPKVP
+346 SDKLGTKNIITPKIP

-367 KLRKIKK
+367 EFRKIKK

-379 DIYINEHYKSYDMH
+379 DIYINEHYRDYDKY

-401 FFKCS
+401 FFKLKKQIPNILY
-406 QLAIAH
+406 QL
-412 GSFGLLLLS
+412 GL

>member
-1 MNLSNKS
+1 MNVSNEFLGK
-8 PADHIDKFNEA
+8 HHDKFHEA

-32 EFAPLAGE
+32 EFAPFAGE
-40 IYSNKRNFDFS
+40 TYSNERNFDFS
-51 SIEKNSVSAL
+51 FTKKNSVSAL

-74 VIIEILKYHNQHSAM
+74 VLIEILKYHSPHSAM

-109 TVWSHHNDKLIKE
+109 TVWSHHNEKLIKE
-122 YAKLEN
+122 YTKLEN
-128 NRFVKESYMSAVNG
+128 NKFVRENYMSAING

-222 SNIKKFTNG
+222 SNIEKFTNG

-241 NIEPLIENID
+241 DINPLTENID
-251 HPLVSLPQLHQS
+251 HPLFTLPQLDKS
-263 IEKDAILLLTEED
+263 IQKDAVLLVTEED
-276 CSPETSLTGNN
+276 CSPETSLETKD

-292 LPLYLDK
+292 LPLYLEK
-299 KYPQWIKPSKS
+299 KYPRWIQPNNSI
-310 VRSFSDTAIQNT
+310 RFFSNTAVQNT
-322 CQRLGKP
+322 CQRLGQLGVEKIDK
-329 NAEERN
+329 
-335 NTNWTDTILET
+335 TKWTDTILEA
-346 SDRIGTKNIIIPKVP
+346 SDRLGTKNIIIPKVP

-367 KLRKIKK
+367 KLRKVKK

-379 DIYINEHYKSYDMH
+379 DIYIYEHYKNYDMY
-393 TWQYASKG
+393 TWQHASKG
-401 FFKCS
+401 FFKLKKQIPNILH
-406 QLAIAH
+406 QL
-412 GSFGLLLLS
+412 GLS

>member
-1 MNLSNKS
+1 MNVSNEFLGK
-8 PADHIDKFNEA
+8 HHDKFHEA

-32 EFAPLAGE
+32 EFAQLAGE
-40 IYSNKRNFDFS
+40 TYSNERNFDFS
-51 SIEKNSVSAL
+51 STKKNSVSAL

-74 VIIEILKYHNQHSAM
+74 VLIEILKYHSPHSAM

-109 TVWSHHNDKLIKE
+109 TVWSHHNEKLIKE
-122 YAKLEN
+122 YTKLEN
-128 NRFVKESYMSAVNG
+128 NKFVRENYMSAING

-222 SNIKKFTNG
+222 SNIEKFTNG

-241 NIEPLIENID
+241 DINPLTENID
-251 HPLVSLPQLHQS
+251 HPLVTLPQLDKS
-263 IEKDAILLLTEED
+263 IQKDAVLLVTEED
-276 CSPETSLTGNN
+276 CSPETSLETKD
-287 LEVEI
+287 LEVKI
-292 LPLYLDK
+292 LPLYLEK
-299 KYPQWIKPSKS
+299 KYPRWIEPNNS
-310 VRSFSDTAIQNT
+310 VRFFSNTAVQNT
-322 CQRLGKP
+322 CQRLGQLGVEKIDK
-329 NAEERN
+329 
-335 NTNWTDTILET
+335 TKWTDTILEA
-346 SDRIGTKNIIIPKVP
+346 SDRLGTKNIIIPKVP

-367 KLRKIKK
+367 KLRKVKK

-379 DIYINEHYKSYDMH
+379 DIYIYEHYKNYDIY
-393 TWQYASKG
+393 TWQHASKG
-401 FFKCS
+401 FFKLKKQIPNILH
-406 QLAIAH
+406 QL
-412 GSFGLLLLS
+412 GLS

>member
-1 MNLSNKS
+1 MNVSNEFLVK
-8 PADHIDKFNEA
+8 HHDKFHEA

-40 IYSNKRNFDFS
+40 TYSNERNFDFS
-51 SIEKNSVSAL
+51 STKKNSVSAL

-74 VIIEILKYHNQHSAM
+74 VLIEILKYHSPHSAM

-109 TVWSHHNDKLIKE
+109 TVWSHHNEKLIKE
-122 YAKLEN
+122 YTKLEN
-128 NRFVKESYMSAVNG
+128 NKFIKENYMSAING

-222 SNIKKFTNG
+222 SNIEKFTNG

-241 NIEPLIENID
+241 DINPLTENID
-251 HPLVSLPQLHQS
+251 HPLVTLPQLDKS
-263 IEKDAILLLTEED
+263 IQKDAVLLVTEED
-276 CSPETSLTGNN
+276 CSPETSLETKD

-292 LPLYLDK
+292 LPLYLEK
-299 KYPQWIKPSKS
+299 KYPRWIQPNNSI
-310 VRSFSDTAIQNT
+310 RFFSNTAVQNT
-322 CQRLGKP
+322 CQRLGQLGVEKIDK
-329 NAEERN
+329 
-335 NTNWTDTILET
+335 TKWTDTILEA
-346 SDRIGTKNIIIPKVP
+346 SDRLGTKNIIIPKVP

-367 KLRKIKK
+367 KLRKVKK

-379 DIYINEHYKSYDMH
+379 DIYIYEHYKNYDMY
-393 TWQYASKG
+393 TWQHASKG
-401 FFKCS
+401 FFKLKKQIPNILH
-406 QLAIAH
+406 QL
-412 GSFGLLLLS
+412 GLS

>member
-1 MNLSNKS
+1 MNVSNEFLGK
-8 PADHIDKFNEA
+8 HHDKFHEA

-32 EFAPLAGE
+32 EFAPFAGE
-40 IYSNKRNFDFS
+40 TYSNERNFDFS
-51 SIEKNSVSAL
+51 FTKKNSVSAL

-74 VIIEILKYHNQHSAM
+74 VLIEILKYHSPHSAM

-109 TVWSHHNDKLIKE
+109 TVWSHHNEKLIKE
-122 YAKLEN
+122 YTKLEN
-128 NRFVKESYMSAVNG
+128 NKFVRENYMSAING

-222 SNIKKFTNG
+222 SNIEKFTNG

-241 NIEPLIENID
+241 DINPLTENID
-251 HPLVSLPQLHQS
+251 HPLVTLPQLDKS
-263 IEKDAILLLTEED
+263 IQKDAVLLVTEED
-276 CSPETSLTGNN
+276 CSPETSLETKD

-292 LPLYLDK
+292 LPLYLEK
-299 KYPQWIKPSKS
+299 KYPRWIQPNNSI
-310 VRSFSDTAIQNT
+310 RFFSNTAVQNT
-322 CQRLGKP
+322 CQRLGQLGVEKIDK
-329 NAEERN
+329 
-335 NTNWTDTILET
+335 TKWTDTILEA
-346 SDRIGTKNIIIPKVP
+346 SDRLGTKNIIIPKVP

-367 KLRKIKK
+367 KLRKVKK

-379 DIYINEHYKSYDMH
+379 DIYINEHYKNYDMY
-393 TWQYASKG
+393 TWQHASKG
-401 FFKCS
+401 FFKLKKQIPNILH
-406 QLAIAH
+406 QL
-412 GSFGLLLLS
+412 GLS

>member
-1 MNLSNKS
+1 MNVSNEFLVK
-8 PADHIDKFNEA
+8 HHDKFHEA

-32 EFAPLAGE
+32 EFAPFAGE
-40 IYSNKRNFDFS
+40 TYSNERNFDFS
-51 SIEKNSVSAL
+51 FTKKNSVSAL

-74 VIIEILKYHNQHSAM
+74 VLIEILKYHSPHSAM

-109 TVWSHHNDKLIKE
+109 TVWSHHNEKLIKE
-122 YAKLEN
+122 YTKLEN
-128 NRFVKESYMSAVNG
+128 NKFIKENYMSAING

-222 SNIKKFTNG
+222 SNIEKFTNG

-241 NIEPLIENID
+241 DISPLTENID
-251 HPLVSLPQLHQS
+251 HPLVSLPQLDKS
-263 IEKDAILLLTEED
+263 IQKDAVLLVTEED
-276 CSPETSLTGNN
+276 CSPETSLETKD

-292 LPLYLDK
+292 LPLYLEK
-299 KYPQWIKPSKS
+299 KYPRWIQPNNS
-310 VRSFSDTAIQNT
+310 VRFFSNTAVQNT
-322 CQRLGKP
+322 CQRLGQLGVEKIDK
-329 NAEERN
+329 
-335 NTNWTDTILET
+335 TKWTDTILEA
-346 SDRIGTKNIIIPKVP
+346 SDRLGTKNIIIPKVP

-367 KLRKIKK
+367 KLRKVKK

-379 DIYINEHYKSYDMH
+379 DIYIYEHYKNYDMY
-393 TWQYASKG
+393 TWQHASKG
-401 FFKCS
+401 FFKLKKQIPNILH
-406 QLAIAH
+406 QL
-412 GSFGLLLLS
+412 GLS

>member
-1 MNLSNKS
+1 MNVSNEFLGK
-8 PADHIDKFNEA
+8 HHDKFHEA

-40 IYSNKRNFDFS
+40 TYSNERNFDFS
-51 SIEKNSVSAL
+51 STKKNSVSAL

-74 VIIEILKYHNQHSAM
+74 VLIEILKYHSPHSAM

-109 TVWSHHNDKLIKE
+109 TVWSHHNEKLIKE
-122 YAKLEN
+122 YTKLEN
-128 NRFVKESYMSAVNG
+128 NKFIKENYMSAING

-222 SNIKKFTNG
+222 SNIEKFTNG

-241 NIEPLIENID
+241 DISPLTENID
-251 HPLVSLPQLHQS
+251 HPLVSLPQLDKS
-263 IEKDAILLLTEED
+263 IQKDAVLLVTEED
-276 CSPETSLTGNN
+276 CSPETSLETKD

-292 LPLYLDK
+292 LPLYLEK
-299 KYPQWIKPSKS
+299 KYPRWIEPNNS
-310 VRSFSDTAIQNT
+310 VRFFSNTAVQNT
-322 CQRLGKP
+322 CQRLGQLGVEKI
-329 NAEERN
+329 NK
-335 NTNWTDTILET
+335 TKWTDTILEA
-346 SDRIGTKNIIIPKVP
+346 SDRLGTKNIIIPKVP

-367 KLRKIKK
+367 KLRKVKK

-379 DIYINEHYKSYDMH
+379 DIYIYEHYKNYDMY
-393 TWQYASKG
+393 TWQHASKG
-401 FFKCS
+401 FFKLKKQIPNILH
-406 QLAIAH
+406 QL
-412 GSFGLLLLS
+412 GLS

>member
-1 MNLSNKS
+1 MNVSNEFLVK
-8 PADHIDKFNEA
+8 HHDKFHEA

-40 IYSNKRNFDFS
+40 TYSNERNFDFS
-51 SIEKNSVSAL
+51 STKKNSVSAL

-74 VIIEILKYHNQHSAM
+74 VLIEILKYHSPHSAM

-109 TVWSHHNDKLIKE
+109 TVWSHHNEKLIKE
-122 YAKLEN
+122 YTKLEN
-128 NRFVKESYMSAVNG
+128 NKFIKKSYMSAING

-222 SNIKKFTNG
+222 SNIEKFTNG

-241 NIEPLIENID
+241 DINPLTENID
-251 HPLVSLPQLHQS
+251 HPQVTLPQLDKS
-263 IEKDAILLLTEED
+263 IQKDAVLLVTEED
-276 CSPETSLTGNN
+276 CSPETSLETKD

-292 LPLYLDK
+292 LPLYLEK
-299 KYPQWIKPSKS
+299 KYPRWIQPNNL
-310 VRSFSDTAIQNT
+310 VRFFSNNAVQNT
-322 CQRLGKP
+322 CQRLGQLGVEKIDK
-329 NAEERN
+329 
-335 NTNWTDTILET
+335 TKWTDAILEA
-346 SDRIGTKNIIIPKVP
+346 SDRLGTKNIIIPKVP

-367 KLRKIKK
+367 KLRKVKK

-379 DIYINEHYKSYDMH
+379 DIYIYEHYKNYDMY
-393 TWQYASKG
+393 TWQHASKG
-401 FFKCS
+401 FFKLKKQIPNILH
-406 QLAIAH
+406 QL
-412 GSFGLLLLS
+412 GLS